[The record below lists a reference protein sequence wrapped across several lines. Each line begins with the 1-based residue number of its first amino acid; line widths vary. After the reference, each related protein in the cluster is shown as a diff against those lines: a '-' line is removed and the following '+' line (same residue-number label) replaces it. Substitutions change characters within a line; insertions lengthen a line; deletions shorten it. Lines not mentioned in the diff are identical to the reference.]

1 LAVLYSGEMTSVKRS
16 YRSPRREAQA
26 RRTRERII
34 DAARRLWVERGF
46 GTTTMEAIAVEAN
59 VAVQTVYGAFGSK
72 GAILTALL
80 GRLEAGAGGETLAAD
95 LSAARSARAQLALVA
110 AFNRRLFEGGA
121 DVIAIALGSTA
132 VDGDVAA
139 WAAEGDRRRREGQ
152 ARIVAGWHAAG
163 ALRPGIGPS
172 EARDVLYTLTSP
184 EVYLLLVKAVGWS
197 PGRYERWL
205 DRTLSALLLGGDD

>member
-1 LAVLYSGEMTSVKRS
+1 MTGVKRQ

-26 RRTRERII
+26 RRTRERIV

-46 GTTTMEAIAVEAN
+46 ATTTMEGIAAEAD

-80 GRLEAGAGGETLAAD
+80 GRLEREAGGETLARE
-95 LSAARSARAQLALVA
+95 LGAARTPRRQLALVA
-110 AFNRRLFEGGA
+110 AFNRSLFQGGA
-121 DVIAIALGSTA
+121 DIIAIALGSTA
-132 VDGDVAA
+132 VDADVAA

-163 ALRPGIGPS
+163 ALRPEIGRS
-172 EARDVLYTLTSP
+172 EARDVLYSLTSP
-184 EVYLLLVKAVGWS
+184 EVYLLLVKTSGWP

-205 DRTLSALLLGGDD
+205 DRTLSTLLLGGPA

>member
-1 LAVLYSGEMTSVKRS
+1 MTNVKRQ
-16 YRSPRREAQA
+16 YRSPRRDAQA

-34 DAARRLWVERGF
+34 DAARRLWVEHGF
-46 GTTTMEAIAVEAN
+46 GTTTMEAIAAEAQ

-80 GRLEAGAGGETLAAD
+80 GRLEAEAGGETLMRELHAAPP
-95 LSAARSARAQLALVA
+95 RRQLALVA
-110 AFNRRLFEGGA
+110 AFNRRLFQGGA

-132 VDGDVAA
+132 VDADVAA

-152 ARIVAGWHAAG
+152 AHIVAGWHTAG
-163 ALRPGIGPS
+163 ALKPGTGPG

-184 EVYLLLVKAVGWS
+184 EVYLLLVKACGWP
-197 PGRYERWL
+197 PGRYESWL
-205 DRTLSALLLGGDD
+205 DRTLSTLLLGDLTRSIAKVGP

>member
-1 LAVLYSGEMTSVKRS
+1 MTSVKRS

-34 DAARRLWVERGF
+34 DAARHLWVERGF
-46 GTTTMEAIAVEAN
+46 GATTMEAVAAEAG

-80 GRLEAGAGGETLAAD
+80 GRLESEAGGETLMRELRVATP
-95 LSAARSARAQLALVA
+95 RRQLALVA
-110 AFNRRLFEGGA
+110 AFNRRLFQGGA
-121 DVIAIALGSTA
+121 DIIAIALGSTA
-132 VDGDVAA
+132 VDAEVAA

-152 ARIVAGWHAAG
+152 AHVVAGWHAAG
-163 ALRPGIGPS
+163 ALRPGTGPA

-184 EVYLLLVKAVGWS
+184 EVFLLLVKAGGWP
-197 PGRYERWL
+197 PGRYESWL
-205 DRTLSALLLGGDD
+205 DRTLSTLLLKPSEGRDERVAR